1 MPVLTSEGAFCKL
14 LHEKGGAP
22 MQMVAIEG
30 RKEEP
35 MSPSVT
41 INDHESGDS
50 LRFWRIV
57 VFGSIGLLYLISLF
71 VPSLREALAQVFS
84 YFPR

>member
-1 MPVLTSEGAFCKL
+1 MHT
-14 LHEKGGAP
+14 
-22 MQMVAIEG
+22 VAIEG

-41 INDHESGDS
+41 INDHGSGDS
-50 LRFWRIV
+50 LRFWRAI
-57 VFGSIGLLYLISLF
+57 VFGSIGVLYVTSLF
-71 VPSLREALAQVFS
+71 VPPLREALAQVFS

>member
-1 MPVLTSEGAFCKL
+1 
-14 LHEKGGAP
+14 

-30 RKEEP
+30 RKEET
-35 MSPSVT
+35 MNPSVM
-41 INDHESGDS
+41 INDHGAGDS
-50 LRFWRIV
+50 LRLWRIV
-57 VFGSIGLLYLISLF
+57 VFGGIGVLYLASLF

>member
-1 MPVLTSEGAFCKL
+1 
-14 LHEKGGAP
+14 

-35 MSPSVT
+35 MNPSAM
-41 INDHESGDS
+41 INDHGSGDS
-50 LRFWRIV
+50 LRFWRGV
-57 VFGSIGLLYLISLF
+57 VFGSIGVLYVISLF
-71 VPSLREALAQVFS
+71 VPSLREALAQIFS

>member
-1 MPVLTSEGAFCKL
+1 
-14 LHEKGGAP
+14 

-41 INDHESGDS
+41 INDHEAGDS

-57 VFGSIGLLYLISLF
+57 VFGGVGLLYLLSLF

>member
-1 MPVLTSEGAFCKL
+1 
-14 LHEKGGAP
+14 

-35 MSPSVT
+35 MSHSAT
-41 INDHESGDS
+41 INDHGSGDS
-50 LRFWRIV
+50 LRFWRAV
-57 VFGSIGLLYLISLF
+57 VFGGIGVLYVVSLF
-71 VPSLREALAQVFS
+71 VPPLREALAQLFS